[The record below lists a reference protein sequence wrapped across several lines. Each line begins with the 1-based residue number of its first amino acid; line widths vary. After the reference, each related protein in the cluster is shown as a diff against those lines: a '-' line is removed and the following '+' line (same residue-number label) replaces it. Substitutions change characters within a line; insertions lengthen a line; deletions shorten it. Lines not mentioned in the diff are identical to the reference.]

1 MNSRL
6 QVKIRTG
13 DSIRRYSFDKP
24 PSWQAFIEHL
34 TTHLYP
40 EACFPGV
47 LPFKVEYKDDEDDL
61 VTIDSEEEW
70 QEMLKY
76 KISNLVTLFIKEL
89 PVNILDGL
97 KRQEELKKQEEDL
110 KRQQLEEEEIKR
122 KEEEERRRE
131 EELKKQKER
140 EEEEELRRKQEEEL
154 KKQEEEKYLLYL
166 EKLKLM
172 DKEIEEIEKEKKE
185 KKAKIPP
192 APPSEAVST
201 TTNNNNNN
209 NNSNNYIKLYAQKLQ
224 IPYEAGFL
232 NIERNLYLLIT
243 FNGNIDTVIDKL
255 LQTQ

>member
-6 QVKIRTG
+6 QIKIRTG

-24 PSWQAFIEHL
+24 PSWKSFIDHL

-40 EACFPGV
+40 EACFQGPV
-47 LPFKVEYKDDEDDL
+47 PFKVEYKDDEDDL

-89 PVNILDGL
+89 PGNLQDAL
-97 KRQEELKKQEEDL
+97 KRQEEIKKQEEEQ
-110 KRQQLEEEEIKR
+110 KRVQEVEEQ
-122 KEEEERRRE
+122 RRRE
-131 EELKKQKER
+131 EELRNK
-140 EEEEELRRKQEEEL
+140 EEELKRKQLEEAEQLRRKQEEEL
-154 KKQEEEKYLLYL
+154 KQQEEEKYLLYL

-172 DKEIEEIEKEKKE
+172 DQEIEEIEKVKE
-185 KKAKIPP
+185 KGKKVPSTRVPHSPP
-192 APPSEAVST
+192 VSQ
-201 TTNNNNNN
+201 NNNR
-209 NNSNNYIKLYAQKLQ
+209 NNYIKLYAQKLQ
-224 IPYEAGFL
+224 TLYEAGFQD
-232 NIERNLYLLIT
+232 IERNLYLLIT